1 MVRRIV
7 GIAMI
12 VLAFIIVIATALVA
26 FPSLATGAEVSAG
39 IISPTPT
46 PFATPAQFVAQP
58 TIPPTPVLIPQGTLP
73 TVTASSAYLLD
84 ADTGNVLGNINGEQ
98 PVPMASTTKIM
109 TALIA
114 IQTADL
120 NMLITVHQDAIN
132 EVINN
137 GGSSAL
143 LVRGDQIRLQDL
155 LYGLMLPSGDDAAV
169 AIADAVGGTEQAF
182 VQRMN
187 LFAYHLHLFQT
198 HYSNP
203 DGLPIANH
211 YTTAADLARLTRYAM
226 TIPLFDQIVSTPK
239 YKLSPTNL
247 NHGYTWT
254 TTNPLLP
261 GQTDAYMGATGVKTG
276 TTPEA
281 GFCLVFAAT
290 RNNHHLI
297 GVVLHSSSETT
308 RGTDAIALLNWGFN
322 LPTQPPSA

>member
-1 MVRRIV
+1 MVRRVV

-12 VLAFIIVIATALVA
+12 ALAFIIIIASSLIA
-26 FPSLATGAEVSAG
+26 FPSLATGTESSLG

-46 PFATPAQFVAQP
+46 PFPTVAPFIAQP
-58 TIPPTPVLIPQGTLP
+58 TIPPTPILTPQGTP
-73 TVTASSAYLLD
+73 PSVTATSAYLLD
-84 ADTGNVLGNINGEQ
+84 ADTGNVLADINGEQ

-109 TALIA
+109 TALIV
-114 IQTADL
+114 IQTANL
-120 NMLITVHQDAIN
+120 NMLVTVHQDAIN

-143 LVRGDQIRLQDL
+143 LVRGDQIELKDL

-211 YTTAADLARLTRYAM
+211 YTTATDLARLTRYAM
-226 TIPLFDQIVSTPK
+226 TIPLFDQIVST
-239 YKLSPTNL
+239 T
-247 NHGYTWT
+247 
-254 TTNPLLP
+254 
-261 GQTDAYMGATGVKTG
+261 
-276 TTPEA
+276 
-281 GFCLVFAAT
+281 
-290 RNNHHLI
+290 
-297 GVVLHSSSETT
+297 
-308 RGTDAIALLNWGFN
+308 
-322 LPTQPPSA
+322 